1 MPYTQQLNDKSS
13 IERRFVSAD
22 GFRQMICDQ
31 FDVLYREGEAIT
43 RVMAIAVHPYV
54 TGQRHRIGALDSALD
69 YICSHAGVWRATG
82 WEIVQHFLAQ
92 QPKAA

>member
-1 MPYTQQLNDKSS
+1 MSS
-13 IERRFVSAD
+13 FAETSSW
-22 GFRQMICDQ
+22 
-31 FDVLYREGEAIT
+31 
-43 RVMAIAVHPYV
+43 VHPYV